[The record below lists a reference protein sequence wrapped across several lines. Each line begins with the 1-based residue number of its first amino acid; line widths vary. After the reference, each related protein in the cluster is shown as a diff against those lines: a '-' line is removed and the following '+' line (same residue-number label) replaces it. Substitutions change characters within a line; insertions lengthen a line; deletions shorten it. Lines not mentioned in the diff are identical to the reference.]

1 MATATLSETVHGVA
15 QDIRE
20 KIEDFDP
27 KELLSVA
34 EETARTLR
42 RKMPLEELR
51 VKAADCIKGQP
62 LQAVGVALIGGLVI
76 GAVVGRLLSAARAGT
91 GDSLVS

>member
-1 MATATLSETVHGVA
+1 VATATLSETLHGVTE
-15 QDIRE
+15 DIRE
-20 KIEDFDP
+20 KIEAFDP
-27 KELLSVA
+27 EELLSVA

-42 RKMPLEELR
+42 RKMPVEELR

-62 LQAVGVALIGGLVI
+62 LQAVGVAFVGGLVI
-76 GAVVGRLLSAARAGT
+76 GAVVGRLLSAPRTGT